1 MTITWI
7 MQVNLGKY
15 DNAPKDSLKKFK
27 RAVKSFIDMKDED
40 TSLIIVSDGCQIA
53 HKTYFKEFSKIKNI
67 KYAFVEKTTP
77 YMYDEYND
85 EPLSEYHRVG
95 TRQLGR
101 MLVDS
106 TLTTY
111 LDADDFL
118 LPNAAKI
125 IRENWKKAEEV
136 NEINWAINSRW
147 YDPSKV
153 NEYIENTNYHGG
165 KFAFGDIFTFDEPI
179 KIKGLTGKYQQ
190 VGIEKPTKKVANYA
204 MNFIHRSGLNV
215 SWKDTVYGIKGGSK
229 ADVNFSNKLQK
240 IKGGAIFEEAYYVR
254 CRYSNLWDV

>member
-111 LDADDFL
+111 LDADDVA
-118 LPNAAKI
+118 LPNHSKI
-125 IRENWKKAEEV
+125 LALYWSSALKNNPEKLMCLNNAWYDHETVFQFDEFKDLEAKAEESV
-136 NEINWAINSRW
+136 EIEGLESKWLSVGAKPGKLSINTGLISHR
-147 YDPSKV
+147 S
-153 NEYIENTNYHGG
+153 HL
-165 KFAFGDIFTFDEPI
+165 DITWKDND
-179 KIKGLTGKYQQ
+179 IKGLSEDTMFGNDCIAKHGAGSLFQIQ
-190 VGIEKPTKKVANYA
+190 TP
-204 MNFIHRSGLNV
+204 IH
-215 SWKDTVYGIKGGSK
+215 
-229 ADVNFSNKLQK
+229 
-240 IKGGAIFEEAYYVR
+240 VR
-254 CRYSNLWDV
+254 CHNWKCWDY